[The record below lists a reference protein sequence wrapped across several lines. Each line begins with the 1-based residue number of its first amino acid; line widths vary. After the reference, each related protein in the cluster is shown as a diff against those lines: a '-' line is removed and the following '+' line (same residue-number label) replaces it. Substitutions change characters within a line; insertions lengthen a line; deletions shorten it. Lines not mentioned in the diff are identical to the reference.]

1 MTIEKRYSLKDL
13 KQLTGT
19 SHAYIYKQIQK
30 GNLAKPEK
38 WGRASRWKESDVNAW
53 LETLD
58 RGLHDNSHLV
68 DSRLTDTQVN
78 INA

>member
-53 LETLD
+53 LPRYGKAPLLNGEK
-58 RGLHDNSHLV
+58 RNRQ
-68 DSRLTDTQVN
+68 SR
-78 INA
+78 

>member
-13 KQLTGT
+13 KELTGT

-38 WGRASRWKESDVNAW
+38 WGRASRWKESDVNTW
-53 LETLD
+53 LETLN
-58 RGLHDNSHLV
+58 RGMADNTHLMAG
-68 DSRLTDTQVN
+68 RLS
-78 INA
+78 